1 MLPADFKLK
10 FGANPLLTRIWVQQ
24 KLPRWFSQCKTANL
38 TDTENSYFKINIA
51 RSHFRV
57 HPCLLLWEWPM
68 HKYCKRLPWIAVA
81 AQLRA
86 EVASAS
92 DSFCKVMSVF
102 SSQPGEP
109 NQTRVWWTFRTN
121 WAEEDAPTWN
131 GVLIF
136 GSNFIISLPCAWNL
150 TKSEELKCSL
160 LHCFQQAVISNS
172 IKRTWKIWTIAI
184 FFLLH

>member
-1 MLPADFKLK
+1 
-10 FGANPLLTRIWVQQ
+10 
-24 KLPRWFSQCKTANL
+24 
-38 TDTENSYFKINIA
+38 
-51 RSHFRV
+51 
-57 HPCLLLWEWPM
+57 M

-121 WAEEDAPTWN
+121 WAEEAAPAWN

-184 FFLLH
+184 FFFIALKGLWKGDSFYIFLVNFVGIPGEKSTVTPHLHSVLFCKL

>member
-1 MLPADFKLK
+1 
-10 FGANPLLTRIWVQQ
+10 
-24 KLPRWFSQCKTANL
+24 
-38 TDTENSYFKINIA
+38 
-51 RSHFRV
+51 
-57 HPCLLLWEWPM
+57 M

-102 SSQPGEP
+102 SSQPGER

-121 WAEEDAPTWN
+121 WAEEDTPAWN

-136 GSNFIISLPCAWNL
+136 GMNLSAACSTVFNRLWYQTVLRGLERSEQLQYFFIALKGLWKGDSFYIFLVNFVGIPGE
-150 TKSEELKCSL
+150 KSTVTPH
-160 LHCFQQAVISNS
+160 LHSALFC
-172 IKRTWKIWTIAI
+172 K
-184 FFLLH
+184 L